1 MYVKRLEVR
10 NLRSLAHTS
19 LDFNAPPAP
28 HIRYPNVNV
37 LLGGNGLGKTSV
49 LRAAA
54 LSALGPLLSSSSG
67 FVSEGMIRRPPG
79 LKTQSTA
86 AVARLPPAEIEAEI
100 VLDPQEL
107 PAYGKMLAHANTL
120 RMRTTIASL
129 GSAERLQWH
138 CLPQG
143 TAETVEKLQF
153 DDKAA
158 AFFMVGYGATRRV
171 EASVRVDESA
181 RIKSRLRRYERVAS
195 LFEDH
200 LGLMPLSYWLPDFAQ
215 RNKGRYV
222 QVVGLMND
230 LLPQTCRMQPAAV
243 KTPTGVE
250 HLFDMN
256 GVLLPFRALSDG
268 YRAYVGWIGDMLFHV
283 CMGAGTGVRLREVKG
298 VVLLDEIDLHLHPEW
313 QRTVMPTLAR
323 TLPNIQFI
331 VTTHSPLVVGSLEAA
346 NLFVLSEQDG
356 ATVVERLPER
366 VHGRS
371 AEQILLSPY
380 FGLESTRAPEVS
392 SELSRLANRAAQG
405 DAGASMKYLELL
417 SGGGS
422 AAQPDAPSGNHAA
435 AAERRP
441 AAARAAKARAR
452 APSSR

>member
-1 MYVKRLEVR
+1 M
-10 NLRSLAHTS
+10 SLK
-19 LDFNAPPAP
+19 PP
-28 HIRYPNVNV
+28 
-37 LLGGNGLGKTSV
+37 
-49 LRAAA
+49 
-54 LSALGPLLSSSSG
+54 
-67 FVSEGMIRRPPG
+67 
-79 LKTQSTA
+79 
-86 AVARLPPAEIEAEI
+86 
-100 VLDPQEL
+100 
-107 PAYGKMLAHANTL
+107 
-120 RMRTTIASL
+120 
-129 GSAERLQWH
+129 
-138 CLPQG
+138 
-143 TAETVEKLQF
+143 ETVEKLQF

-323 TLPNIQFI
+323 TLPNVQFI

-380 FGLESTRAPEVS
+380 FGLESTRPPEVS
-392 SELSRLANRAAQG
+392 SELSKLANRATQG
-405 DAGASMKYLELL
+405 DVGASMRYLELL

-422 AAQPDAPSGNHAA
+422 AAQPDAPPGNHAA
-435 AAERRP
+435 SAERRP
-441 AAARAAKARAR
+441 PAARTAKARAR